1 MYELQF
7 PKVIE
12 GNTFSGCQNNFM
24 NDNNGGLISVIALFM
39 HVTHETK
46 THSWHHPHQKSSC
59 I

>member
-24 NDNNGGLISVIALFM
+24 NDDNGGLISVIALFM

-46 THSWHHPHQKSSC
+46 THSWHHPHQ
-59 I
+59 